1 MDGNRFDYDLPPD
14 RIAQAAIEPR
24 DAARLLIA
32 GDLTE
37 MPFRRLPDLLDPGD
51 LIVVNTTRVR
61 RARLVGTRVDTGGT
75 VEILVT
81 RRIDDDQWEGLA
93 RPARRLR
100 AGVAIALAGRTCTL
114 LTDPRDGVVTMTFD
128 PRSGVEEAIETHGRV
143 PLPPYFTGELADDD
157 RYQTMFASRLGSAAA
172 PTAALHFT
180 DAVVRACEAHGVRFA
195 SVELEVGL
203 DTFRPMASDDLDRHE
218 IHTEAVHVGDDAVDA
233 VGAARE
239 RGGRV
244 IAVGTTVIRALETA
258 AAGEGRIEAFHGPT
272 DLFITP
278 GHRFSVID
286 GAITNFH
293 APRTTLIV
301 LVAAM
306 LGDRWRDV
314 YDHAIAAGFR
324 FLSFGDAMY
333 IQVHR

>member
-1 MDGNRFDYDLPPD
+1 MDNHRFDYDLPPD
-14 RIAQAAIEPR
+14 RIAQVAIEPR
-24 DAARLLIA
+24 DASRLLIA

-37 MPFRRLPDLLDPGD
+37 IPFRQLPDLLDPGD

-81 RRIDDDQWEGLA
+81 RRIDDRRWEGLA

-100 AGVAIALAGRTCTL
+100 AGVTIALAGRTCTL
-114 LTDPRDGVVTMTFD
+114 LTDPCDGIVTMAFD
-128 PRSGVEEAIETHGRV
+128 PGAGVEEAIEVHGQL
-143 PLPPYFTGELADDD
+143 PLPPYFHGELADDD
-157 RYQTMFASRLGSAAA
+157 RYQTMFASRVGSAAA

-180 DAVVRACEAHGVRFA
+180 DAVVAACEAGGVRFA

-203 DTFRPMASDDLDRHE
+203 DTFRPMASDDLDQHE
-218 IHTEAVHVGDDAVDA
+218 IHTEAVHVGEDAVA
-233 VGAARE
+233 AIAAARD

-258 AAGEGRIEAFHGPT
+258 AVGDGRVEPFHGAT

-301 LVAAM
+301 LVAALM
-306 LGDRWRDV
+306 GERWREI
-314 YDHAIAAGFR
+314 YDHAISADFR

-333 IQVHR
+333 IEVRR

>member
-1 MDGNRFDYDLPPD
+1 MDSHRFDYDLPPD
-14 RIAQAAIEPR
+14 RIAQEAIEPR
-24 DAARLLIA
+24 DASRLLITS
-32 GDLTE
+32 DLTDV
-37 MPFRRLPDLLDPGD
+37 PFRRLPDLFDPGD

-61 RARLVGTRVDTGGT
+61 RARLVGARVDTGGT
-75 VEILVT
+75 IEILVT
-81 RRIDDDQWEGLA
+81 RRIDDRRWEGLA

-100 AGVAIALAGRTCTL
+100 AGVTIALAGRLCTL
-114 LTDPRDGVVTMTFD
+114 LTDPIDGVVTMAFD
-128 PRSGVEEAIETHGRV
+128 PSSDVEEAIEAHGSV
-143 PLPPYFTGELADDD
+143 PLPPYFTGELDDED

-180 DAVVRACEAHGVRFA
+180 EGVVQACEARGVRFA
-195 SVELEVGL
+195 NVELEVGL

-218 IHTEAVHVGDDAVDA
+218 IHTESVHVDDEAVA
-233 VGAARE
+233 AIAAARD
-239 RGGRV
+239 RGSRV

-258 AAGEGRIEAFHGPT
+258 GVGNGYIGSFHGPT

-278 GHRFSVID
+278 GYRFSVID

-306 LGDRWRDV
+306 MGDRWREV
-314 YDHAIAAGFR
+314 YEHAISAGFR

-333 IQVHR
+333 IEVNR

>member
-1 MDGNRFDYDLPPD
+1 MDANRFDYDLPPD

-24 DAARLLIA
+24 DSARLLIA
-32 GDLTE
+32 RDLTE

-75 VEILVT
+75 VEVLVT
-81 RRIDDDQWEGLA
+81 RRIDDDRWEGLA

-100 AGVAIALAGRTCTL
+100 AGVTIALAGRTCTL
-114 LTDPRDGVVTMTFD
+114 LTDPHDGVVTFDFD
-128 PRSGVEEAIETHGRV
+128 PGSGVEEAIETHGRV
-143 PLPPYFTGELADDD
+143 PLPPYFTGELTDDD
-157 RYQTMFASRLGSAAA
+157 RYQTIFASRLGSAAA

-180 DAVVRACEAHGVRFA
+180 DAVVGACKERGVQFA

-203 DTFRPMASDDLDRHE
+203 DTFRPMASDDLAHHE

-233 VGAARE
+233 IDATRE

-258 AAGEGRIEAFHGPT
+258 AAGEGFVRPFHGPT

-278 GHRFSVID
+278 GHTFSVID

-314 YDHAIAAGFR
+314 YDHAIAGGFR

-333 IQVHR
+333 IEVHR